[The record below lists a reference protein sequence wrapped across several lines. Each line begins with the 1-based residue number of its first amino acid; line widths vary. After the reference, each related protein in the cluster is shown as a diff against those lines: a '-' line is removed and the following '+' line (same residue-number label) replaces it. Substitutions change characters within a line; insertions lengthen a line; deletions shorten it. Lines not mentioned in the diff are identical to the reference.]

1 MQEELTA
8 NKAPAFTTADALVLT
23 RVCLGAITGPDGATA
38 EQHNILSAIA
48 RHMWQLPD
56 LDLSTL
62 TPLTAAEADAAITL
76 DPRRRRTRELLVLLE
91 LCRHPLEPQHTKR
104 IEEYCEALSGGDGAG
119 IELARNF
126 VTGGADAALADWF
139 RRFDQKSPEM
149 MEPAMVK
156 LMEVDTE
163 EAAARIEEISKALQ
177 LAGPG
182 TLGAEFSAFYE
193 RNGFSLGT
201 ESMVLFGHDMAHVI
215 GGYDATSIGE
225 ICIGAMKLMIAD
237 TEIHWLE
244 FLGNVMIHETGILP
258 EGYQA
263 HEPPLQ
269 DPANVE
275 KFAHALQRGRD
286 TAKDFSVGDHL
297 SMINW
302 QYEDV
307 LEHYGVAPQ

>member
-1 MQEELTA
+1 MQELSA
-8 NKAPAFTTADALVLT
+8 DNAPAFTAEDALVLT
-23 RVCLGAITGPDGATA
+23 RVCLGAITGPDGATS

-56 LDLSTL
+56 LNLSTL
-62 TPLTAAEADAAITL
+62 TPLTPAEAGAAITI
-76 DPRRRRTRELLVLLE
+76 DRRRRRARELLVLLE

-119 IELARNF
+119 IALARNF
-126 VTGGADAALADWF
+126 VSGGVDAALADWF
-139 RRFDQKSPEM
+139 RRFDQKSSEM

-156 LMEVDTE
+156 LMEVETE
-163 EAAARIEEISKALQ
+163 EAAARLEEISKSLQ
-177 LAGPG
+177 SAAPG
-182 TLGAEFSAFYE
+182 TLGAEFRAFYE
-193 RNGFSLGT
+193 RNGFTLST
-201 ESMVLFGHDMAHVI
+201 ESMILFGHDMAHVI

-225 ICIGAMKLMIAD
+225 ICIGAMKLMITD
-237 TEIHWLE
+237 SEIHWLE

-269 DPANVE
+269 HPGNVD

-297 SMINW
+297 SMIDW
-302 QYEDV
+302 RYEDV
-307 LEHYGVAPQ
+307 LQHYGVAPH